1 MIAMTLSEAKIIW
14 NEKPLLSKADQA
26 TIGALS
32 GVGAATRAIGK
43 NSIKTQP
50 KGKRSKSGGPPYGH
64 DGRTRYKDWIFY
76 FVDKQSKEMVAGAI
90 LLPRKDQTKVPGVL
104 EKGGKSTVLR
114 NREFWWKSSR
124 VEISQQSRPHMAPAM
139 DKAVKK
145 YLPKLLENSI
155 KP

>member
-1 MIAMTLSEAKIIW
+1 MIALTLSEAKIIW

-26 TIGALS
+26 AISAIS
-32 GVGAATRAIGK
+32 GVGAGTRTIAK

-50 KGKRSKSGGPPYGH
+50 QGKHSKPGSPPYGH
-64 DGRTRYKDWIFY
+64 DGRTRYKDWIFF
-76 FVDKQSKEMVAGAI
+76 FVDKQKKEMVAGGI
-90 LLPRKDQTKVPGVL
+90 LLARKDQSKVPGVL
-104 EKGGKSTVLR
+104 EKGGKSTVSQK
-114 NREFWWKSSR
+114 EFWWKGPR
-124 VEISQQSRPHMAPAM
+124 IEITQEARPHMAPAM

>member
-26 TIGALS
+26 AIGALN
-32 GVGAATRAIGK
+32 GVGAATRTIAK

-50 KGKRSKSGGPPYGH
+50 KGKRSKPGGPPYGH
-64 DGRTRYKDWIFY
+64 DGRTRYKDWIFF
-76 FVDKQSKEMVAGAI
+76 FVDKQRKEMVAGAI

-114 NREFWWKSSR
+114 NKEFWWKGPR
-124 VEISQQSRPHMAPAM
+124 VEIAQQARPHMAPAM

>member
-14 NEKPLLSKADQA
+14 NEKPMLSKADKA
-26 TIGALS
+26 ANDALK
-32 GVGAATRAIGK
+32 GVGAATRGIAK

-50 KGKRSKSGGPPYGH
+50 AGKHSKPGSAPYGH

-76 FVDKQSKEMVAGAI
+76 FVDRQKKEMVAGAI
-90 LLPRKDQTKVPGVL
+90 LLPRKDQLKVPATL
-104 EKGGKSTVLR
+104 EKGGKSLVAK
-114 NREFWWKSSR
+114 NEFWWKGPKI
-124 VEISQQSRPHMAPAM
+124 EITQAARPHMAPAM
-139 DKAVKK
+139 DNAVKK